1 MARSKEE
8 NAAIREKVELLMREG
23 FEEDQATAIAFRMF
37 RDGELKIDRRQARPQ
52 RPQRQQQRLPSQAQK
67 AQNAMRQANL
77 ANSIYQLFKLVMKK

>member
-1 MARSKEE
+1 
-8 NAAIREKVELLMREG
+8 MREG

-37 RDGELKIDRRQARPQ
+37 RDGELRIDRRQARPQ
-52 RPQRQQQRLPSQAQK
+52 RQQQRLPTQAQK